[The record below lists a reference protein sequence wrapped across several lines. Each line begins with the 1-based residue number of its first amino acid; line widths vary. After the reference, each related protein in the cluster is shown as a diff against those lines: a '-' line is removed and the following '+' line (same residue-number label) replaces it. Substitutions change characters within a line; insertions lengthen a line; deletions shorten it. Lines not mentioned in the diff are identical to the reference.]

1 MNLNNDIIKEILSE
15 YDKVVINNIDNI
27 YLTKSVEDKD
37 LLVVDYNA
45 YNQSFILLSEY
56 QKRVSLIRNNKINN
70 LLNE

>member
-27 YLTKSVEDKD
+27 YLTKD

-70 LLNE
+70 LLK

>member
-15 YDKVVINNIDNI
+15 YDKVVINNID
-27 YLTKSVEDKD
+27 LTKSVEDKD

-70 LLNE
+70 LLK

>member
-15 YDKVVINNIDNI
+15 YDKVVDNI

-70 LLNE
+70 LLK

>member
-1 MNLNNDIIKEILSE
+1 MSSFMNSIIV
-15 YDKVVINNIDNI
+15 DIDNI

-70 LLNE
+70 LLKCIK